1 MSTRRQYKKSKP
13 SEPMYVVISRE
24 GQIYVGLKGG
34 SSQWSYNWDE
44 AKPLYEESTSWLL
57 KTHPG
62 AEIINQ
68 EEI

>member
-13 SEPMYVVISRE
+13 SAPMFVVVNRE
-24 GQIYVGLKGG
+24 GEIYTGLHGG
-34 SSQWSYNWDE
+34 YTQWSYNWDH
-44 AKPLYEESTSWLL
+44 AKPLFEESTSWLL
-57 KTHPG
+57 KRNTG

>member
-1 MSTRRQYKKSKP
+1 
-13 SEPMYVVISRE
+13 MYVVISRE
-24 GQIYVGLKGG
+24 GQIYIGLKGG